1 MHLGWAV
8 DSQESW
14 TKAAYALEGHVIRRA
29 ALLAVLL
36 TTLPGVAAAQDAQYW
51 TYQYG
56 TRANLLGGAVVGSVV
71 DVSATYYNPGALA
84 LIAEPELVA
93 TSKVFELTQLALQP
107 DVGTQIDLDNLRFD
121 LAPGFVG
128 GIAPFAFLGDDVL
141 GYSIFTRH
149 QFKANMDA
157 VRVGTLDE
165 LPEVTEEGDYLGLIH
180 LRQDMSEFWVG
191 VTWSRRLGRR
201 AAIGVSTYVASRNH
215 KYTNRTLFESMDVL
229 LEGAFSTRE
238 IFWSYWDY
246 RLLWKVGIAAEWQGV
261 SLGFTLTTPSIS
273 VFNSG
278 RALINLAQSGVD
290 TDGDGADDQF
300 FATTFQESLSASF
313 KSPLSLGLG
322 ASYSPRGSTTIH
334 FSTEYFAK
342 VNERSVMEL
351 ADFEIQSSGD
361 TVSASLNQKL
371 DDVLNFALGV
381 EHELSPTVTGYASFR
396 TDFSARP
403 AATPGMATVS
413 SWDLYFITAG
423 SAFRVGT
430 ADLTLGVAF
439 GWGGDTIEGEG
450 PSLPSGPQDGLVIG
464 VPETLKVKYRTLRFI
479 LSFAI

>member
-1 MHLGWAV
+1 MN
-8 DSQESW
+8 Q
-14 TKAAYALEGHVIRRA
+14 RM

-36 TTLPGVAAAQDAQYW
+36 GALPGAAAAQDAQYW

-84 LIAEPELVA
+84 LIEEPELVA
-93 TSKVFELTQLALQP
+93 TSKVFEVTQLALQP
-107 DVGTQIDLDNLRFD
+107 DIGTQIDLDNLRFD

-128 GIAPFAFLGDDVL
+128 GIAPFGFLGDDVL

-149 QFKANMDA
+149 QFKANLDA
-157 VRVGTLDE
+157 TRVGTLDE
-165 LPEVTEEGDYLGLIH
+165 LPEVTEEGDYLGLFG
-180 LRQDMSEFWVG
+180 LKQDMSELWVG

-201 AAIGVSTYVASRNH
+201 TAIGVTTYVASRNH
-215 KYTNRTLFESMDVL
+215 KYTNRALFESMTVA

-238 IFWSYWDY
+238 ANWSYWDY

-261 SLGFTLTTPSIS
+261 SLGFTLTTPSLS

-278 RALINLAQSGVD
+278 KALLNYAQSGLD
-290 TDGDGADDQF
+290 TDGDGMDDQL

-313 KSPLSLGLG
+313 KSPLSLALG
-322 ASYSPRGSTTIH
+322 ASYSPSGSTTIH

-342 VNERSVMEL
+342 VDERSVMDL

-361 TVSASLNQKL
+361 SVSASLNQEL

-381 EHELSPTVTGYASFR
+381 EHELTPTVAGYASFR

-403 AATPGMATVS
+403 AATPGIMATVS

-439 GWGGDTIEGEG
+439 GWGGDTIIREQ
-450 PSLPSGPQDGLVIG
+450 PSLPDPGGDGLAIG
-464 VPETLKVKYRTLRFI
+464 LPESLKVKYRTLRFI
-479 LSFAI
+479 LAFAI